1 MGLER
6 AEYII
11 LAHTIIALFLNSLDL
26 YNFKAEH
33 VIGETQEGDEEA
45 GDVVVSDKG
54 SEANLSSTNLL
65 SSSSNMKDWIIN
77 YQKTASKTIQEK
89 FKDPFKD
96 RKNRAVERG
105 ERGGGGSNTTSPR
118 VNQRKS
124 MYEGTY
130 MSTTSPRQP
139 QRKSMHEGM
148 LSPRGLMRLDADDDP
163 DMIQMPYS
171 KVKKVKSDPNKV
183 SKPADDAPDVIQMPS
198 SKLKKVKSDPVA

>member
-1 MGLER
+1 
-6 AEYII
+6 
-11 LAHTIIALFLNSLDL
+11 
-26 YNFKAEH
+26 
-33 VIGETQEGDEEA
+33 
-45 GDVVVSDKG
+45 
-54 SEANLSSTNLL
+54 
-65 SSSSNMKDWIIN
+65 
-77 YQKTASKTIQEK
+77 
-89 FKDPFKD
+89 
-96 RKNRAVERG
+96 
-105 ERGGGGSNTTSPR
+105 
-118 VNQRKS
+118 